1 MIRVALIGSG
11 YIADCHIS
19 AFHSDAVKEIGEIV
33 AVVGHPGSGMKA
45 AAKVGNGCRFFETL
59 EEAEKEVGF
68 DAVDITTPTFL
79 HEEYTVKAA
88 NMGKHVFCE
97 KPLALSVES
106 FDRMYDACKKNNVKF
121 MAAQVLRYMS
131 NFTKIADTIKS
142 GVLGN
147 IHMYSAKRLSQHPTW
162 ATWHRDPSKSGGGLY
177 DINVHDIDLIYSMF
191 GMPESV
197 YAVGWKSP
205 SGCWN
210 HVATSL
216 KWADKQAICE
226 SSLEM
231 TGDYP
236 FTAEIIATGD
246 NGSIDFISKAGAN
259 IKGDRTVSSRFYPVG
274 GEGEDFEAPDN
285 DGFAD
290 EIRVF
295 LEAVINNTEPP
306 VRPEESRDVLNII
319 VAAEKSLETGEVVK
333 L

>member
-11 YIADCHIS
+11 YIADCHIN
-19 AFHSDAVKEIGEIV
+19 AFQNEKVKNIGKIV

-45 AAKVGNGCRFFETL
+45 AARVGCRFFETL
-59 EEAEKEVGF
+59 EEAETEVGF
-68 DAVDITTPTFL
+68 DAVDICTPTFT

-97 KPLALSVES
+97 KPLALSVEA

-131 NFTKIADTIKS
+131 DFTRIADVIRAGT
-142 GVLGN
+142 LGR
-147 IHMYSAKRLSQHPTW
+147 IHMYSSKRLSQHPAWSTW
-162 ATWHRDPSKSGGGLY
+162 QRDPEKSGGGLY
-177 DINVHDIDLIYSMF
+177 DINVHDIDLAYSVF
-191 GMPESV
+191 GMPKSV

-216 KWADKQAICE
+216 KWEDVQAVCE
-226 SSLEM
+226 CSLEM
-231 TGDYP
+231 TGDFP
-236 FTAEIIATGD
+236 FTAEIIVTGD
-246 NGSIDFISKAGAN
+246 KGSIDFISKAGAN
-259 IKGDRTVSSRFYPVG
+259 IKGERRISSRLYPAG
-274 GEGEDFEAPDN
+274 SEGEDFKAPDN

-295 LEAVINNTEPP
+295 LEAVINDTEPP
-306 VRPEESRDVLNII
+306 VRPEESREVLKII
-319 VAAEKSLETGEVVK
+319 VAAHKSLETDQVIE

>member
-11 YIADCHIS
+11 YIADCHIN
-19 AFHSDAVKEIGEIV
+19 AFMTEEVSKTGKIV

-45 AAKVGNGCRFFETL
+45 AARIGCGFFETL
-59 EEAEKEVGF
+59 EEAAAEVDF

-97 KPLALSVES
+97 KPLALSVEA
-106 FDRMYDACKKNNVKF
+106 FDRMYDACRKNHVKF

-131 NFTKIADTIKS
+131 DFTKIAETIRS
-142 GVLGN
+142 GQLGN

-162 ATWHRDPSKSGGGLY
+162 ATWQRDPEKSGGGLY

-191 GMPESV
+191 GMPKSV
-197 YAVGWKSP
+197 YAIGWKSP

-216 KWADKQAICE
+216 KWDDKQAICE

-231 TGDYP
+231 PGNYP
-236 FTAEIIATGD
+236 FTAEIIVTGD
-246 NGSIDFISKAGAN
+246 KGSIDFISKAGAN
-259 IKGDRTVSSRFYPVG
+259 IKGDRTVSSRIYPVG
-274 GEGEDFEAPDN
+274 SDGDDFKAVDN

-295 LEAVINNTEPP
+295 LEAVINDTEPP
-306 VRPEESRDVLNII
+306 VRPEESRDVLRII
-319 VAAEKSLETGEVVK
+319 VAAHKSLETGEIVS

>member
-11 YIADCHIS
+11 YIADCHIN
-19 AFHSDAVKEIGEIV
+19 AFQNEKVKNIGKIV

-45 AAKVGNGCRFFETL
+45 AERVGCRFFETL

-68 DAVDITTPTFL
+68 DAIDICTPTFT

-97 KPLALSVES
+97 KPLALSVEA
-106 FDRMYDACKKNNVKF
+106 FDRMYDACRKNNVKF

-131 NFTKIADTIKS
+131 DFTKIADTIRS
-142 GVLGN
+142 GALGS
-147 IHMYSAKRLSQHPTW
+147 IHMYSSKRLSQHPSWSTW
-162 ATWHRDPSKSGGGLY
+162 QKDPEKSGGGLY
-177 DINVHDIDLIYSMF
+177 DINVHDIDLAYSVF
-191 GMPESV
+191 GMPKSV
-197 YAVGWKSP
+197 YAIGWKSP

-216 KWADKQAICE
+216 KWEDAQAVCE
-226 SSLEM
+226 CSLEM
-231 TGDYP
+231 TGDFP
-236 FTAEIIATGD
+236 FTAEIIVTGD
-246 NGSIDFISKAGAN
+246 KGSIDFISKAGAN
-259 IKGDRTVSSRFYPVG
+259 IKGERRISSRLYLTG
-274 GEGEDFEAPDN
+274 CEGEDFKAPDN

-295 LEAVINNTEPP
+295 LEAVINDAEPP
-306 VRPEESRDVLNII
+306 VRPEESREVLKII
-319 VAAEKSLETGEVVK
+319 VAAHKSLETGQVIE